1 MLSLRPVVSTQFQ
14 ILFHSPRR
22 GSFHLSLT
30 VLLRYRSSGVFSVGR
45 RTSQFPTGLA
55 CPVVL
60 RILPTMIVLRL
71 RDSHP
76 FSLTFPSHSASHS
89 LLLAV
94 LQPRQASLSVCAAPR
109 SLATT
114 SGIFS
119 FPRGTEMFQFPRC
132 PSLARCV
139 SITPRGFPHSD
150 TSGCLR
156 LHTPDRSISL
166 CTTSFVGTRRLGI
179 PCVPLLAVLFWFFL
193 APLV

>member
-1 MLSLRPVVSTQFQ
+1 MQFQ

-30 VLLRYRSSGVFSVGR
+30 VLLRYRSSRVFSVGR
-45 RTSQFPTGLA
+45 RTSRFPTGLA

-60 RILPTMIVLRL
+60 RILTPPPALRL

-76 FSLTFPSHSASHS
+76 FSWRFPTPSASLS
-89 LLLAV
+89 VLLPV

-132 PSLARCV
+132 PSLARCAGF
-139 SITPRGFPHSD
+139 TPRGFPHSD
-150 TSGCLR
+150 ISGCLR

-166 CTTSFVGTRRLGI
+166 CTTSFLGTRRLGI
-179 PCVPLLAVLFWFFL
+179 PCMPFLAVSLLLACEVPL
-193 APLV
+193 